1 MYYIN
6 ICVEPGEGI
15 KGDSNIIGLV
25 DTGAENSVIILNVV
39 NKFKINY
46 EKCRMTI
53 CTVIGMDSRFYFSGT
68 LYSIFNSF

>member
-25 DTGAENSVIILNVV
+25 DTGAANSVISLNVV

-46 EKCRMTI
+46 EKC
-53 CTVIGMDSRFYFSGT
+53 
-68 LYSIFNSF
+68 

>member
-25 DTGAENSVIILNVV
+25 DTGAANSVIILNVV

-53 CTVIGMDSRFYFSGT
+53 CTAIGMDNRFYFSGT
-68 LYSIFNSF
+68 LCSIFSSF